1 MSGFLGRGLVF
12 RYGPRVV
19 FLVQTRKSSY
29 GRYDRLLKQLQ
40 QQRKGGK
47 GTGGGGAIAA
57 TRAGGAAALFCKMLL
72 QFLRNVLRPTTISA
86 IGFYIL

>member
-40 QQRKGGK
+40 QQRKGAK
-47 GTGGGGAIAA
+47 EQEEEA
-57 TRAGGAAALFCKMLL
+57 
-72 QFLRNVLRPTTISA
+72 Q
-86 IGFYIL
+86 